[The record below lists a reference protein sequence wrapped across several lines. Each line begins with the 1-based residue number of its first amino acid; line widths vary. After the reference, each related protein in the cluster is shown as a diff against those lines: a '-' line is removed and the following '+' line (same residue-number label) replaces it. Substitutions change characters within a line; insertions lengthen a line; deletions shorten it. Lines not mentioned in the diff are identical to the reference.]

1 MQLLFSDTKTMGTLV
16 QVLLTWP
23 QMYINIILF

>member
-1 MQLLFSDTKTMGTLV
+1 MQLLFSDTKTMGALV
-16 QVLLTWP
+16 KVLLTWL